1 MKLGIGTYCYMWAIG
16 FKFGER
22 EAAPAAPMTPHGLLE
37 RACEL
42 GVHVVQV
49 GPNLQL
55 PRWDDPEMADLLAK
69 GKAWDI
75 EFELGTRGL
84 ETDHLKQQIALSKHM
99 GSKLLRTIPEIEG
112 RPVKAHEI
120 PQYLKAILPVL
131 EKADVKLG
139 LENGNIPAKE
149 LAWALD
155 QVPSPHIGIVL
166 DMVNSMGISEGWKYV
181 TTVLAP
187 YTICLHHK
195 EFIVR
200 RVWNMM
206 GYSVEGMPAGKGQLD
221 TPWLLDVLNQ
231 TGASYNVILE
241 VWPPEQQ
248 TLQATLDMEER
259 WVRESITY
267 LRQFVAR

>member
-1 MKLGIGTYCYMWAIG
+1 MWAIG
-16 FKFGER
+16 FKFGAR
-22 EAAPAAPMTPHGLLE
+22 EAAPAVPMTPLALLE
-37 RACEL
+37 RAREL
-42 GVHVVQV
+42 GVHLVQV
-49 GPNLQL
+49 GPNLQM
-55 PRWDDPEMADLLAK
+55 PRRDDPEMADLLAK

-84 ETDHLKQQIALSKHM
+84 ETDHLKKQVTLSKHI
-99 GSKLLRTIPEIEG
+99 GSKLVRTVPEIEG
-112 RPVKAHEI
+112 RPLQARDI
-120 PQYLKAILPVL
+120 PPYLKAILPAL
-131 EKADVKLG
+131 EKEDVKLG

-155 QVPSPHIGIVL
+155 QVPSPQIGIVL

-187 YTICLHHK
+187 YTLCLHHK

-200 RVWNMM
+200 RVWSMM
-206 GYSVEGMPAGKGQLD
+206 GFTVEGAPAGQGQLD

-231 TGASYNVILE
+231 AGSSYNVILE

-248 TLQATLDMEER
+248 TLQATLEIEDR
-259 WVRESITY
+259 WVREGINY